1 MSWGTYFRGEFYLSR
16 IGKSELDEKYNECK
30 WLNDRL
36 WNQILAMCA
45 MTPPV
50 YAESEVETKYPW
62 AEYLDDKLRDFKEEM
77 EDNYRLME
85 RISACQEVLEEN
97 PENVTEG

>member
-1 MSWGTYFRGEFYLSR
+1 MSFGTYYKYEGYLSR
-16 IGKSELDEKYNECK
+16 IGKRELDEKYEECEHMNEMM
-30 WLNDRL
+30 

-50 YAESEVETKYPW
+50 YAKSEVGTEYPW
-62 AEYLDDKLRDFKEEM
+62 AEYLDMKLRDFKEEM
-77 EDNYRLME
+77 EENYRLME
-85 RISACQEVLEEN
+85 RISACKEVLEEN

>member
-1 MSWGTYFRGEFYLSR
+1 MSFGTYYKGEFYLSR
-16 IGKSELDEKYNECK
+16 IGKRELDEKYEECK
-30 WLNDRL
+30 DLNEMI

-50 YAESEVETKYPW
+50 YAKSEIGTEYPW
-62 AEYLDDKLRDFKEEM
+62 AEFLDMKLRNFKEEL

-85 RISACQEVLEEN
+85 RISACKEVLEEN

>member
-1 MSWGTYFRGEFYLSR
+1 MSWGTYYKGEFYLSR
-16 IGKSELDEKYNECK
+16 IGKRELTEKYEECK
-30 WLNDRL
+30 ELNDMF

-45 MTPPV
+45 MTPPT
-50 YAESEVETKYPW
+50 YAKSEEGKEYPW
-62 AEYLDDKLRDFKEEM
+62 AEYLDMKLREFREEI
-77 EDNYRLME
+77 EDNDRLME

>member
-1 MSWGTYFRGEFYLSR
+1 MSFGTYYKGEFYLSR
-16 IGKSELDEKYNECK
+16 IGKNELDEKYNECK

-50 YAESEVETKYPW
+50 YAESEVGTKYPW
-62 AEYLDDKLRDFKEEM
+62 SEYLDDKLRDFKKEM

>member
-1 MSWGTYFRGEFYLSR
+1 MSFGTYFKGEFYLSR
-16 IGKSELDEKYNECK
+16 IGKRELDEKYNECK

-50 YAESEVETKYPW
+50 YAESEVGTKYPW